1 MSRLRLDRL
10 QGDAGA
16 TPKGPNEEDCG
27 GARRANRAT
36 VRSQLTER
44 THAATMARHQP
55 AGSTTLRAGSPCPGT
70 LLS

>member
-55 AGSTTLRAGSPCPGT
+55 AGSTTSRAGSPCPGT
-70 LLS
+70 LLR

>member
-36 VRSQLTER
+36 VREILGKSWGNLVEIL
-44 THAATMARHQP
+44 
-55 AGSTTLRAGSPCPGT
+55 GKSWGNLGEI
-70 LLS
+70 L